1 MGKPHPKSTRDRHLQ
16 RYAQGNLVQ
25 SGDGHEK
32 DMGDDETKSLAGFER
47 KCREA
52 CCLTV
57 VPGIRTVRRCL
68 TEGGIA
74 TRPDKYIPFEGGHFE
89 KSSPMAHSFAQEYT
103 EVCKENGR
111 FFPQFPVGI
120 RGTGRKLQR

>member
-16 RYAQGNLVQ
+16 GYAQGNLVQ

-52 CCLTV
+52 CCFTAVL
-57 VPGIRTVRRCL
+57 GIRTARRCL

-74 TRPDKYIPFEGGHFE
+74 THPDKYISFEGGQ
-89 KSSPMAHSFAQEYT
+89 SPMAHSFAQEYT
-103 EVCKENGR
+103 EACKENGR
-111 FFPQFPVGI
+111 FFLQFPVGI
-120 RGTGRKLQR
+120 RGTGRKLQRCRRN